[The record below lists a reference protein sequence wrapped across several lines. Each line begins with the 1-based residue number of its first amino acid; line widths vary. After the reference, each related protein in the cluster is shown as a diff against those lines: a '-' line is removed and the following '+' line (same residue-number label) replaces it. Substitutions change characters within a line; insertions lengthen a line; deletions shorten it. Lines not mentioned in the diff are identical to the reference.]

1 MHIKS
6 AVRAK
11 YMLDSSEKCKELAS
25 SALLLRSR
33 LKKAQICP
41 QGNPTSAM
49 SEALIY
55 LLGFFGKTAHSC
67 YRQYNNNNHAHAI
80 FDSASICHVRIS
92 IQI

>member
-11 YMLDSSEKCKELAS
+11 YMLDSSEKCKELATPKSVKKS
-25 SALLLRSR
+25 SNLSSR
-33 LKKAQICP
+33 ES
-41 QGNPTSAM
+41 TSAM